1 MDIKKIASKIVGS
14 ILSFGIGFI
23 AASAAAPAFGITRS
37 TGVTYANTYSC
48 NTGSC
53 FNSSYKN
60 LGATDCANFVSQAL
74 HASGLPMRNVT
85 NMKLDWYHYHA
96 CNTFGCSY
104 TFSPAWVNV
113 TDLVN
118 YLSGS
123 GYISQVLKPSMG
135 AKFSGA
141 TAGGGDVYVYDW
153 GLGEGYSHVS
163 YSTGK
168 WFFADY
174 FDRANSINY
183 QEITGGS
190 GDMMSQHS
198 TNRDKAPWNYGYQ
211 IERDPTVR
219 AKMRTMVLVIG

>member
-1 MDIKKIASKIVGS
+1 MDIKTIASRFVGT

-48 NTGSC
+48 NTGNC
-53 FNSSYKN
+53 FNASYKN

-74 HASGLPMRNVT
+74 QASGLPMRNVS
-85 NMKLDWYHYHA
+85 NVKLDWYHFHS

-113 TDLVN
+113 TDLVY
-118 YLSGS
+118 YLSAS

-141 TAGGGDVYVYDW
+141 AAGG
-153 GLGEGYSHVS
+153 
-163 YSTGK
+163 
-168 WFFADY
+168 
-174 FDRANSINY
+174 
-183 QEITGGS
+183 

-198 TNRDKAPWNYGYQ
+198 TNREKAPWNYGYQ